1 MRRGRYPVRGAPV
14 MAAHAS
20 GPIAYGIYTYQLSM
34 DWRDT
39 PGPSGHDVHFTHTL
53 TLHPVYIGFF
63 FHCLFTFLH
72 NTPHLLDLHQ
82 YLDELSFSASQYS

>member
-39 PGPSGHDVHFTHTL
+39 PGLSGHDVHFTDTPYTL
-53 TLHPVYIGFF
+53 CILGFSFIVYLPFYIIPLI
-63 FHCLFTFLH
+63 CWICMYVKRFL
-72 NTPHLLDLHQ
+72 
-82 YLDELSFSASQYS
+82 